1 LTILD
6 GDTITAHGLVEDLEI
21 IRRYLMTET
30 PGTTMK
36 HNDYLVLTMDAQDL
50 CNPLII
56 DIGRMD
62 DLNLHVMVPGA

>member
-1 LTILD
+1 
-6 GDTITAHGLVEDLEI
+6 
-21 IRRYLMTET
+21 
-30 PGTTMK
+30 
-36 HNDYLVLTMDAQDL
+36 MDAQDL